1 MCIREVSTSRSMG
14 HGIGIGRDWGLG
26 IRCQVS
32 GVRFQA
38 GIKGSVMKML
48 GIFQW
53 PSPRPEHLKPNPQ
66 SLILQRGYTL
76 VELMLVVSIAG
87 ILVTLAEP
95 SFRTTMLKAREAAL
109 KQDLFTLREVLDQYR
124 ADRGKYPNALGELTA
139 TGYIRHIPVDPF
151 TKSNNTW
158 QAILDQ
164 NQGGVFDVHSGS
176 DLVALDGTAYNSW

>member
-1 MCIREVSTSRSMG
+1 MIPK
-14 HGIGIGRDWGLG
+14 ILYWLAPKP
-26 IRCQVS
+26 Q
-32 GVRFQA
+32 
-38 GIKGSVMKML
+38 
-48 GIFQW
+48 
-53 PSPRPEHLKPNPQ
+53 SPAPDPRHLIPNTQHLTPNPQ
-66 SLILQRGYTL
+66 PLKPDPLHLTPQRGYTL

-124 ADRGKYPNALGELTA
+124 ADRGRYPNALGELTA

-151 TKSNNTW
+151 TKSNATW
-158 QAILDQ
+158 QEILDQ
-164 NQGGVFDVHSGS
+164 NQGGIFDVHSGS